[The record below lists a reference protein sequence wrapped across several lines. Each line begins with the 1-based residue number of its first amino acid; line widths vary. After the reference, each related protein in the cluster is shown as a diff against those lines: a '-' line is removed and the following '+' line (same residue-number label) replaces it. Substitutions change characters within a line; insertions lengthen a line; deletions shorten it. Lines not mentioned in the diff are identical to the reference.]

1 MMSEKQIPL
10 TEEEELAI
18 LFPAPVECRIG
29 TKDPEKFLVLHILP
43 MDLDTCIRFGNAAR
57 PIVARLV
64 QAQIGGGSFG
74 GDMLDK
80 MLPDLLAAASEHR
93 VEFLDALA
101 LATGRSRE
109 FIGKLPWTA
118 ALSLLPIIFTVNA
131 DFFVQSVGN
140 LVPGVKAMVEE
151 KTGASAGVGRTH

>member
-1 MMSEKQIPL
+1 MAEKEIPL

-29 TKDPEKFLVLHILP
+29 TKDPDKFLVLHILP

-57 PIVARLV
+57 PIVAKLI
-64 QAQIGGGSFG
+64 QAQAGDRLG
-74 GDMLDK
+74 GDLIDK

-101 LATGRSRE
+101 LATNRKRE

-118 ALSLLPIIFTVNA
+118 ALALLPIIFTVNA
-131 DFFVQSVGN
+131 DFFVQSVGS
-140 LVPGVKAMVEE
+140 LVPGAQAMAEE
-151 KTGASAGVGRTH
+151 SPPASAGAGRTH